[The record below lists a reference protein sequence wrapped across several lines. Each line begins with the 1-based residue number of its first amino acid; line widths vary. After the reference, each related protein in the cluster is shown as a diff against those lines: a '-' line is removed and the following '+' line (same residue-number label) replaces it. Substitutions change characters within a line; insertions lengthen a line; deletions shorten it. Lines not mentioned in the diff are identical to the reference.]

1 MILQLL
7 ETERG
12 HSGLIKLKTDDAKSE
27 GRMYENKGNLM
38 SSLLNRMII
47 DTLFNV
53 HFYVY
58 VFYD

>member
-47 DTLFNV
+47 DTIFT
-53 HFYVY
+53 F
-58 VFYD
+58 

>member
-12 HSGLIKLKTDDAKSE
+12 NSRPIKLKTDDARSE

-47 DTLFNV
+47 DTLFNG